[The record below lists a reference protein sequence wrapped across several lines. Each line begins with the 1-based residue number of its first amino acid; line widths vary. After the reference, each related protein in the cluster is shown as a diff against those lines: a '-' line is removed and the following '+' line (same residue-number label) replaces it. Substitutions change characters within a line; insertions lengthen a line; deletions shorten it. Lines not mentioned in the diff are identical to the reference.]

1 MYLIYH
7 VYYECP
13 PRFGKFVGDLTRKV
27 YREFPRLTS
36 SFGMHRDFS
45 YRIHS
50 DTNSTN
56 IWRKKLSPVT
66 SEKGGFTF
74 A

>member
-13 PRFGKFVGDLTRKV
+13 PRFGKFVGDLARKV

-45 YRIHS
+45 SRIHS
-50 DTNSTN
+50 DINNTN
-56 IWRKKLSPVT
+56 IWREKLSPVMG
-66 SEKGGFTF
+66 EKR
-74 A
+74 AYS